1 MRKVMSVA
9 AVAAILAWV
18 VAAPPAHAQGNSCQ
32 SIRLLLQAN
41 LDFTRPFPGTGWSGI
56 VRGFLN
62 DTEPLNG
69 TLYYLPPTQQTKG
82 TGQSAHEYANRAV
95 FDFGAKGKFV
105 TAAGDAVFQL
115 MPGVSPHMTYPP
127 DLAFGHYAATVQ
139 VAPDADPQLTSGRFL
154 LASGNLSIS
163 GLFLVN
169 VPPPAVADIGIWN
182 AEINGKLCGVLP

>member
-9 AVAAILAWV
+9 VVAAILGWV
-18 VAAPPAHAQGNSCQ
+18 IAAVPAHAQGNSCQ

-41 LDFTRPFPGTGWSGI
+41 LDFAGPFPGTGWSGI

-69 TLYYLPPTQQTKG
+69 ILYYLPPTQDTKG

-105 TAAGDAVFQL
+105 TVAGNAVFQL
-115 MPGVSPHMTYPP
+115 LPGVSPH

-139 VAPDADPQLTSGRFL
+139 VAPHPDPQLTSGRFL